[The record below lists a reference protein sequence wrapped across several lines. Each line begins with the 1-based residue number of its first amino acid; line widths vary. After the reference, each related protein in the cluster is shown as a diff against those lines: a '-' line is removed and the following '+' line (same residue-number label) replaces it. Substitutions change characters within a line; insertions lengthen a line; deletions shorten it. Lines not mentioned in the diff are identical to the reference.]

1 MANIGWIKLHRSI
14 LDWEWYED
22 KNTTRLLIHLLAS
35 VNHEDKKWK
44 GKTIKAGSM
53 AFSWDTLSLK
63 CGLSKQQ
70 LRTSMGKLESSNE
83 VTRSITG
90 KYQLVSLCK
99 WGELQG
105 VNSKVTA
112 KPTDNQQKNNSK
124 VTPTK
129 EDKKLEKER
138 IKKLIDSLQE
148 SKTSIFNDWL
158 NYRKSI
164 KKSITVEA
172 TMKTLVNRFNKET
185 LDKCVQTV
193 NNSIENGYTGLF
205 WDKFNNTN
213 QSKGNLPTEGL
224 VF

>member
-83 VTRSITG
+83 VTRNLTG

-99 WGELQG
+99 WEELQG

-129 EDKKLEKER
+129 EEKKLKKER
-138 IKKLIDSLQE
+138 REKLIDSLQE

-172 TMKTLVNRFNKET
+172 TIETLVNRFNKET
-185 LDKCVQTV
+185 LDKCKQTV
-193 NNSIENGYTGLF
+193 NSSIENGYTGLF